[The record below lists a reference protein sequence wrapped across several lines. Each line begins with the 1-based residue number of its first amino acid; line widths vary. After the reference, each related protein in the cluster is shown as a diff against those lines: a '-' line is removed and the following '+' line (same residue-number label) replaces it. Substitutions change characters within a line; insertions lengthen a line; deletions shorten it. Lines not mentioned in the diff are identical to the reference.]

1 VRCPK
6 RSSSEDK
13 EEEAADISL
22 SLSLSLYTSREFLTL
37 SVNGNGFYK
46 A

>member
-13 EEEAADISL
+13 EVEAADI
-22 SLSLSLYTSREFLTL
+22 SLYTSREFLTL
-37 SVNGNGFYK
+37 CVNGNGFYK